1 MTLTAWAVTTGEMG
15 MRTQARG
22 LAEAVADEVTEV
34 TVARNW
40 PWRRTFPSP
49 PWPDLLVSCGR
60 RSARWALAA
69 RRESG
74 GAMLAVH
81 VQDPR
86 RDADAFD
93 LIVAME
99 HDSIRAGGNVIKVTT
114 ALHDLT
120 PAKLTAAADAWAE
133 RLAPLGRPLTGVAIG
148 GDLRGRAF
156 SPADG
161 ARLIAGL
168 KRVKEGTSGALAI
181 TPSRRTPAAVIAQL
195 NEAFAGDPRVF
206 LWNLDGDNPYR
217 AILASSDRLVVTSDS
232 VSMVSEA
239 LATPHPVEVLDL
251 GFSRHAGFIQDLID
265 RRLIRRFEGDPA
277 PPVTTGPANATLEAA
292 QAVRALIQAR
302 TGVSG

>member
-1 MTLTAWAVTTGEMG
+1 MPLTAWAVTTGEMG

-22 LAEAVADEVTEV
+22 LAEAVAEDVTEV
-34 TVARNW
+34 TVERAW
-40 PWRRTFPSP
+40 PWRRERPSP
-49 PWPDLLVSCGR
+49 PWPDVMVSCGR

-69 RRESG
+69 RKQSG

-86 RDADAFD
+86 RDAAAFD

-99 HDSIRAGGNVIKVTT
+99 HDDIRAGGNVIKVAT

-120 PAKLTAAADAWAE
+120 PAKLAAAADAWAA
-133 RLAPLGRPLTGVAIG
+133 RLDLGRPLTGVAIG

-156 SPADG
+156 TPADG

-168 KRVKEGTSGALAI
+168 KRVKDGTGGALAI
-181 TPSRRTPAAVIAQL
+181 TPSRRTPPAVLAQL
-195 NEAFAGDPRVF
+195 NEAFAGDARVF
-206 LWNLDGDNPYR
+206 LWDLQGDNPYR

-251 GFSRHAGFIQDLID
+251 GFARHAGFIQDLVD
-265 RRLIRRFEGDPA
+265 RRFVRRFKGDPA
-277 PPVTTGPANATLEAA
+277 PPVTAGPVNATLESA
-292 QAVRALIQAR
+292 QAVQALLQAR